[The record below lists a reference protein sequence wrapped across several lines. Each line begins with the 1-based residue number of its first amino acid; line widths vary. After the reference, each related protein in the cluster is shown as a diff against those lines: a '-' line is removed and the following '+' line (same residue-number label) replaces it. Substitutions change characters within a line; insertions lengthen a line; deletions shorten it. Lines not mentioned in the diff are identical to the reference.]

1 MPRDI
6 KRQSKRLRT
15 KWLASL
21 FPPLLELLSSCLLY
35 TSSFALLPAS
45 SLQLFEISFVVSFIG
60 LASLWNLYTK
70 LIGGGIVIILLLFFP
85 IGKLVISCFSGLIF
99 GQALQN
105 DQMWMLTFVIMI
117 VLSLFTILSLKHKL
131 NFYLLTILGIV
142 LYLIAVT
149 QGNINT
155 VALFG
160 FLFVITVLLIS
171 NNFVKKHGSKDGFGS
186 YRCV

>member
-1 MPRDI
+1 M
-6 KRQSKRLRT
+6 
-15 KWLASL
+15 
-21 FPPLLELLSSCLLY
+21 
-35 TSSFALLPAS
+35 
-45 SLQLFEISFVVSFIG
+45 
-60 LASLWNLYTK
+60 WNLYTK

-171 NNFVKKHGSKDGFGS
+171 NNFVKKHGSKGWIWVLRFAWCSCCGYSGDMHCIDCYPIFEFTGKCP
-186 YRCV
+186 RIVRV